1 MKTIKFILKKIIIIE
16 VILVILFLA
25 SNLFGVNIPII
36 NPLINTILY
45 YFTPISVISLV
56 IYLILSLLSIKL
68 IEILISIVLGSIIIY
83 YLINYWL

>member
-16 VILVILFLA
+16 VMLVILFLA
-25 SNLFGVNIPII
+25 SNLFGINLPIITPII
-36 NPLINTILY
+36 NTLLY
-45 YFTPISVISLV
+45 YITPISVISLI

-68 IEILISIVLGSIIIY
+68 IEALISIVMGGLIIY